1 MPPRTRATAQDDPSG
16 AGSAGTSELSPRRQL
31 LVEAAM
37 RVVAEHGLK
46 GLTHR
51 AVDREAG
58 LPEGSCSAYL
68 RTRKALVTALTEYV
82 AGALT
87 ADVERLSVQMSTC
100 ELGED
105 AAIEMVTGF
114 FMGWVDQRE
123 LLLARMEL
131 SLEAS
136 RDAEQAALLSA
147 NRTRLI
153 GLVESI
159 LTARGKAHSEALA
172 QTLVA
177 SFDGILFG
185 ALPRPPGEQGPFIR
199 QSIEVL
205 MRGLG

>member
-1 MPPRTRATAQDDPSG
+1 MPA
-16 AGSAGTSELSPRRQL
+16 ELSPRRQL
-31 LVEAAM
+31 LVEAAL
-37 RVVAEHGLK
+37 RVVADEGLK

-82 AGALT
+82 AAALT
-87 ADVERLSVQMSTC
+87 ADVERLSAQMAAC

-105 AAIEMVTGF
+105 AAIDVVTGF
-114 FMGWVDQRE
+114 FMGWVDERE

-159 LTARGKAHSEALA
+159 LAARGKEHSAALA
-172 QTLVA
+172 ETLVA

-185 ALPRPPGEQGPFIR
+185 ALPRPPDERRAFIH